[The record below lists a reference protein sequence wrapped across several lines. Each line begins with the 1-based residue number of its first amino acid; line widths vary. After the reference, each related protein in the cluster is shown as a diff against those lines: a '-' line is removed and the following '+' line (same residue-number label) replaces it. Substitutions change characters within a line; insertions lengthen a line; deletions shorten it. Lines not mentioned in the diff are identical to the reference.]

1 MGTKQASEQLN
12 KTYPLPFH
20 QVGVIREAPSLPETL
35 REPPVAHDARVQ
47 PPRDVVLLPPQA
59 SSTLAR

>member
-1 MGTKQASEQLN
+1 
-12 KTYPLPFH
+12 
-20 QVGVIREAPSLPETL
+20 
-35 REPPVAHDARVQ
+35 VAHDARVQ